1 MLNLPI
7 KSLLLPVLAICVLA
21 PTMGCNPAQKS
32 DAVSTAKNETS
43 DRATAELTRNKTA
56 TKSSDTTTAAE
67 PPAQTKVS
75 ATASASVAINGP
87 DNAAP
92 STTPGLSLRIF
103 SWNVESEG
111 ADSEVIAD
119 QLSKMGGYDVYGLV
133 EVLPQDLGRFRDAL
147 GKNYKYAYSKSGNN
161 DRLQLL
167 YNEGRFELVR
177 QLELDDI
184 NFEMRYRS
192 PLLIHLR
199 DRATKSE
206 FMVMVNHLARG
217 KEEVRTRQAEQLVEW
232 ARGQTLPIFAIGDYN
247 FDYVF
252 ATETGNDG
260 FRTMLRDNI
269 WQWIKPDPLV
279 DTNWYDPEKTGNDVY
294 PGSILDF
301 AFVAGQATEWNCVCN
316 VIVREGDFPDD
327 EKTSDH
333 RPFELIATRK

>member
-1 MLNLPI
+1 MLNP
-7 KSLLLPVLAICVLA
+7 
-21 PTMGCNPAQKS
+21 
-32 DAVSTAKNETS
+32 
-43 DRATAELTRNKTA
+43 
-56 TKSSDTTTAAE
+56 
-67 PPAQTKVS
+67 KV
-75 ATASASVAINGP
+75 
-87 DNAAP
+87 
-92 STTPGLSLRIF
+92 
-103 SWNVESEG
+103 

-247 FDYVF
+247 FDLCICHRNRKRRFSNDAQGQYLAVDQ
-252 ATETGNDG
+252 ARSTG
-260 FRTMLRDNI
+260 
-269 WQWIKPDPLV
+269 
-279 DTNWYDPEKTGNDVY
+279 
-294 PGSILDF
+294 
-301 AFVAGQATEWNCVCN
+301 
-316 VIVREGDFPDD
+316 
-327 EKTSDH
+327 
-333 RPFELIATRK
+333 